1 MGVAVSFA
9 VYAYTHPDTPTS
21 LDISDFSDQTSW

>member
-1 MGVAVSFA
+1 MGVVVSFA
-9 VYAYTHPDTPTS
+9 VYACTHPDTPT